1 MPSLAALHVYKKVT
15 NPQDTNQTSHMDKK
29 YKQSAGN
36 HMHALARIDMQT
48 PFCSALAEESFC
60 QSTFFHA
67 PSMIRTNK

>member
-29 YKQSAGN
+29 YKQSARN

-48 PFCSALAEESFC
+48 PFCSALGWREFLSVHIF
-60 QSTFFHA
+60 
-67 PSMIRTNK
+67 PRTIYDQN